1 MEQTFVECA
10 NGYKVSYSQLERVIA
25 TIYALL
31 APSLFNSYA
40 LLRDVALF

>member
-1 MEQTFVECA
+1 MEQDFVKRA
-10 NGYKVSYSQLERVIA
+10 SFYKVSYSQLERVIA

-31 APSLFNSYA
+31 APFLFKSYA

>member
-1 MEQTFVECA
+1 MEQTVVECA
-10 NGYKVSYSQLERVIA
+10 SFYNGSYSQLERVIA

-31 APSLFNSYA
+31 APSLFKSYA